1 MSQPGEHVDRILASS
16 VSGMTFLIIV
26 QIASR
31 LFTFI
36 ANQLILRTLS
46 PAILGIG
53 TQLELYFI
61 SILYFS
67 RESIRTA
74 IQRQPFHGASATAN
88 HDWSHHQISGK
99 LSRKSQP
106 QTISSQ
112 SVVNMSYLSISM
124 GVPSTFIFATLYTQF
139 ASQEVSET
147 PFYLSAVTITT
158 VASLMELCVEPFFA
172 VVQQYTLYKKRA
184 IVETA
189 AAFMKSL
196 TVCGLF
202 TWASWK
208 DRDLGV
214 LPFALGYLCYSLSL
228 ISGYYLTIPKLTSQW
243 RFSLLPTK
251 IRSSDK
257 SIYLADRFPR
267 HLVTLSTNVFFQSI
281 VKHLLTQGDAMILA
295 AMTSLK
301 DQGIYSL
308 ASNYGGLIAR
318 VLFQPIEENS
328 RAVFSSLL
336 NSGEQHASN
345 VSAAKAHLIE
355 ILQAYAMLAVFAFPL
370 GPYLVPRILPLLGG
384 HRWASPDVGSLLS
397 LYCYYIPFLAFNG
410 ITEAFVSSAASA
422 SDLRRQ
428 AYWMGVFSASFALAA
443 YLFLKIGG
451 LGAHGLVWAN
461 IINMAVRTA
470 WSFIF
475 LRSYF
480 YLHGSSLALA
490 EFCLRPQTWIAGALS
505 SIILARQGHDD
516 TVYRNFVKA
525 LMFCTGYSLLII
537 LLERKYLTTRYTY
550 IRRII
555 KSRSTRVKTE

>member
-1 MSQPGEHVDRILASS
+1 MSRPGENVDRILASS
-16 VSGMTFLIIV
+16 ASGVTLLIIV

-74 IQRQPFHGASATAN
+74 IQRQPFHGASASAI
-88 HDWSHHQISGK
+88 HDGSYDQINGK
-99 LSRKSQP
+99 LSRNAQP

-124 GVPSTFIFATLYTQF
+124 GVPSALIFATLYTQF
-139 ASQEVSET
+139 ASREVSET
-147 PFYLSAVTITT
+147 PFYLVGVAITT

-202 TWASWK
+202 SWSSWK
-208 DRDLGV
+208 DQDLGV

-228 ISGYYLTIPKLTSQW
+228 ICGYYLTIPKLTSRWQ
-243 RFSLLPTK
+243 FSLLLTK
-251 IRSSDK
+251 IRLSDN

-281 VKHLLTQGDAMILA
+281 VKHLLTQGDAMMLA

-308 ASNYGGLIAR
+308 ASNYGGLAAR

-336 NSGEQHASN
+336 NSGKQYTNN

-355 ILQAYAMLAVFAFPL
+355 ILRAYEMLAVFIFPL
-370 GPYLVPRILPLLGG
+370 GPYLVPRILSLLGG
-384 HRWASPDVGSLLS
+384 HRWASPEVGSLLS

-428 AYWMGVFSASFALAA
+428 AYWMGLFSASFALAA

-461 IINMAVRTA
+461 IFNMAVRTA
-470 WSFIF
+470 WSFMF

-480 YLHGSSLALA
+480 CLHGSNLALS
-490 EFCLRPQTWIAGALS
+490 EFCLRPQTWIAAALS
-505 SIILARQGHDD
+505 SVILARQGHDGTD
-516 TVYRNFVKA
+516 YRSSVKA
-525 LMFCTGYSLLII
+525 LMLCTGYSLLM
-537 LLERKYLTTRYTY
+537 
-550 IRRII
+550 
-555 KSRSTRVKTE
+555 

>member
-1 MSQPGEHVDRILASS
+1 MSQPDGNVDRIRASS
-16 VSGMTFLIIV
+16 ASGMTLLIIV

-46 PAILGIG
+46 PAILGVG

-74 IQRQPFHGASATAN
+74 IQRQPFLGKSATALYDGD
-88 HDWSHHQISGK
+88 HDRISAK
-99 LSRKSQP
+99 LSRKAQP

-112 SVVNMSYLSISM
+112 SVINMAYLSISM
-124 GVPSTFIFATLYTQF
+124 GFPSALIFATLYTHF

-147 PFYLSAVTITT
+147 PFYLASVAITT
-158 VASLMELCVEPFFA
+158 VASLMELCVEPFFV

-196 TVCGLF
+196 TVCCLF
-202 TWASWK
+202 LWSSLK

-214 LPFALGYLCYSLSL
+214 LPFALGYLSYSLSL
-228 ISGYYLTIPKLTSQW
+228 ICGYYLAMSKLTSRW
-243 RFSLLPTK
+243 RFSLLLTK
-251 IRSSDK
+251 IRSSDN

-267 HLVTLSTNVFFQSI
+267 RLVTLSTNVFFQSI
-281 VKHLLTQGDAMILA
+281 VKHLLTQGDAMMLA
-295 AMTSLK
+295 AMTSLE

-308 ASNYGGLIAR
+308 ASNYGGLLAR

-328 RAVFSSLL
+328 RTVFSSLL
-336 NSGEQHASN
+336 NSGKQYTNNA
-345 VSAAKAHLIE
+345 SAAKAHLIE
-355 ILQAYAMLAVFAFPL
+355 ILRAYGMLSVFIFPL
-370 GPYLVPRILPLLGG
+370 GPYLVPRILSLLGG
-384 HRWASPDVGSLLS
+384 HKWASPEVGSLLS
-397 LYCYYIPFLAFNG
+397 HYCYYIPFLAFNG
-410 ITEAFVSSAASA
+410 ITEAFVSSAASP

-443 YLFLKIGG
+443 YLFLKVGG
-451 LGAHGLVWAN
+451 LGAHGLIWVN

-470 WSFIF
+470 WSFMF

-480 YLHGSSLALA
+480 FLHGSSLALA
-490 EFCLRPQTWIAGALS
+490 EFCPRPRTWVAGALS

-516 TVYRNFVKA
+516 TNYHTSMKA
-525 LMFCTGYSLLII
+525 LIFCAGYI
-537 LLERKYLTTRYTY
+537 LLM
-550 IRRII
+550 
-555 KSRSTRVKTE
+555 